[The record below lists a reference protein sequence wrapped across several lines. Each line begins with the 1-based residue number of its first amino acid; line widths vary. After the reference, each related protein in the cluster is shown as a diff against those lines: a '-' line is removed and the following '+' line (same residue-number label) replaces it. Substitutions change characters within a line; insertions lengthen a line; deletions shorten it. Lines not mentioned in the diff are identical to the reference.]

1 MLQSDVASVVRSKTC
16 IVMRIFMVW
25 LRWLSSLMPRI
36 QIRMATTILMMMI
49 TDSDCVLSTIDS
61 RSMDVA
67 VMMSLIVIQKSKKL
81 LIPFICKWIS
91 SWSAGVVLHK
101 WIASSMRSLF
111 LNLSIY
117 SDHNLWR
124 ASAAMDVRTCVYIVS
139 NALRPISCRT
149 IRLRCYNIGMFSDL
163 LVMSPAKWIQSYWN
177 IKILHSIVARGGD
190 RGGCETLDIRL
201 QLLELLL
208 MR

>member
-1 MLQSDVASVVRSKTC
+1 MLQSDVASVIRSKTC

-49 TDSDCVLSTIDS
+49 TDSDCVLSTIDC
-61 RSMDVA
+61 RSMD

-91 SWSAGVVLHK
+91 SWSTGVVLHK
-101 WIASSMRSLF
+101 WIACGMRSLF

-124 ASAAMDVRTCVYIVS
+124 ASASMDVRTCVYIVS
-139 NALRPISCRT
+139 NALRPISCWT

-163 LVMSPAKWIQSYWN
+163 MVMSSAKWIQSYWN
-177 IKILHSIVARGGD
+177 IKILHSIVAGGCD
-190 RGGCETLDIRL
+190 RGGYETLDIRL